1 MKSLVTYI
9 NENKNV
15 QYSYSIVLK
24 DKKILDGQVEK
35 LSELKN
41 ELKSYNKRDITYI
54 EILNPLED
62 DFILYPVMCGGDKEW
77 YYKLYSE
84 RKNITDTK
92 LDREKMHYKDLNE
105 IIDDLEL

>member
-1 MKSLVTYI
+1 MKSLITYI
-9 NENKNV
+9 NENKKV

-24 DKKILDGQVEK
+24 NKKILDGQVEK
-35 LSELKN
+35 LSDLKN
-41 ELKSYNKRDITYI
+41 ELKNYNKRDITYI

-84 RKNITDTK
+84 RKNITDNK

>member
-1 MKSLVTYI
+1 MKSLVDYI

-35 LSELKN
+35 LSDLKN
-41 ELKSYNKRDITYI
+41 ELKNYNKRDITYI

-84 RKNITDTK
+84 RKNITDNK

>member
-1 MKSLVTYI
+1 MKSLVDYI

-35 LSELKN
+35 LSDLKN
-41 ELKSYNKRDITYI
+41 ELKNYNKRDITYI

>member
-1 MKSLVTYI
+1 
-9 NENKNV
+9 V

-35 LSELKN
+35 LSDLKN
-41 ELKSYNKRDITYI
+41 ELKNYNKRDITYI

-84 RKNITDTK
+84 RKNITDNK

>member
-1 MKSLVTYI
+1 MKSLVAYI

-35 LSELKN
+35 LSDLKN
-41 ELKSYNKRDITYI
+41 ELKNYNKRDITYI

>member
-1 MKSLVTYI
+1 MKSLITYI
-9 NENKNV
+9 NENKKV

-24 DKKILDGQVEK
+24 NKKILDGQVEK
-35 LSELKN
+35 LSDLKN
-41 ELKSYNKRDITYI
+41 ELKNYNKRDITYI

>member
-1 MKSLVTYI
+1 MKSLITYI
-9 NENKNV
+9 NENKKV

-24 DKKILDGQVEK
+24 NKKILDGQVEK
-35 LSELKN
+35 LSYLKN
-41 ELKSYNKRDITYI
+41 ELKNYNKRDITYI

-92 LDREKMHYKDLNE
+92 LDREKMQYKDLNK

>member
-1 MKSLVTYI
+1 MKSLTQYI
-9 NENKNV
+9 NENLKAR
-15 QYSYSIVLK
+15 YSYSIVLK
-24 DKKILDGQVEK
+24 NKKVLDGQVEK
-35 LSELKN
+35 LTDIKN
-41 ELKSYNKRDITYI
+41 ELKGYNKRDITYI

-92 LDREKMHYKDLNE
+92 LDKEKMHFMDLNE

>member
-1 MKSLVTYI
+1 MKSLITYI
-9 NENKNV
+9 NENKKV

-24 DKKILDGQVEK
+24 NKKILDGQVEK
-35 LSELKN
+35 LSDLKN
-41 ELKSYNKRDITYI
+41 ELKNYNKRDITYI

-84 RKNITDTK
+84 RKNITDNK

-105 IIDDLEL
+105 IIDELEL

>member
-1 MKSLVTYI
+1 M
-9 NENKNV
+9 
-15 QYSYSIVLK
+15 K

-35 LSELKN
+35 LSDLKN
-41 ELKSYNKRDITYI
+41 ELKNYNKRDITYI

-92 LDREKMHYKDLNE
+92 LDKEKMHYKDLNE

>member
-1 MKSLVTYI
+1 MKSLVDYI
-9 NENKNV
+9 NENKNA

-35 LSELKN
+35 LSDLKN
-41 ELKSYNKRDITYI
+41 ELKNYNKRDITYI

-84 RKNITDTK
+84 RKNITDNK
-92 LDREKMHYKDLNE
+92 LDREKMHYKELNE

>member
-1 MKSLVTYI
+1 MKSLVVYI
-9 NENKNV
+9 NENKNA

-35 LSELKN
+35 LSDLKN
-41 ELKSYNKRDITYI
+41 ELKNYNKRDITYI
-54 EILNPLED
+54 EILNPLKD

-92 LDREKMHYKDLNE
+92 LDREQMHFMDLNE

>member
-1 MKSLVTYI
+1 MKSLVVYI
-9 NENKNV
+9 NENKDV

-35 LSELKN
+35 LSDLKN
-41 ELKSYNKRDITYI
+41 ELKNYNKRDITYI

-92 LDREKMHYKDLNE
+92 LDRERMHYKDLNE
-105 IIDDLEL
+105 IIYDLEL

>member
-1 MKSLVTYI
+1 MKSLVVYI
-9 NENKNV
+9 NENKDV

-24 DKKILDGQVEK
+24 AKKILDGQVEK
-35 LSELKN
+35 LSDLKN
-41 ELKSYNKRDITYI
+41 ELKNYNKRDITYI

-92 LDREKMHYKDLNE
+92 LDRERMHYKDLNE